1 MSAGVRIDPSRSL
14 PETSPG
20 RPDVSPPPVEGVR
33 HGWGVSSQGPTAWRL
48 SSLFG
53 RVGEISGSRDTATLT
68 LAMRLVREA
77 QRQGEPV
84 AWITPRESVF
94 YPPDVASAIDL
105 DALVVVRAPEARSAA
120 RAADLLVRSGAFGLV
135 VMDLGVNARMQPP
148 VQARL
153 AGLARKHHCAVV
165 CLTEKESGRSSV
177 GSLISIRA
185 EASRTK
191 HEQGRFLC
199 EARILKDKRHGP
211 GSSHEEMCHGPDGLH

>member
-1 MSAGVRIDPSRSL
+1 MRTDPSRSL
-14 PETSPG
+14 HETPG
-20 RPDVSPPPVEGVR
+20 MPGVSPSPVEGVR
-33 HGWGVSSQGPTAWRL
+33 QGWAVSSRGPTAWRL
-48 SSLFG
+48 SSLLG
-53 RVGEISGSRDTATLT
+53 RVGEVSGSRDTATLT

-84 AWITPRESVF
+84 AWITPTESTF

-105 DALVVVRAPEARSAA
+105 DALVVVRAPEARTAA

-135 VMDLGVNARMQPP
+135 VMDLGANARMPSP

-153 AGLARKHHCAVV
+153 VGLARKHHSAVV
-165 CLTEKESGRSSV
+165 CLTEKESSRPSV

-185 EASRTK
+185 EASRAK

-199 EARILKDKRHGP
+199 EARVLKDKRHGP
-211 GSSHEEMCHGPDGLH
+211 GLRHEEICHGPDGLH